1 MPFVDRDEQGKIL
14 SMYACS
20 QFVGQ
25 EYIDDSHQDIL
36 DFEAGLLAI
45 VTARTAE
52 REDLRSQVQD
62 ETEEIWLARTDNARW
77 KIVLK
82 LLKAIEK
89 RI

>member
-1 MPFVDRDEQGKIL
+1 MVDFK
-14 SMYACS
+14 
-20 QFVGQ
+20 V
-25 EYIDDSHQDIL
+25 
-36 DFEAGLLAI
+36 GLLAI

-62 ETEEIWLARTDNARW
+62 ETEAAWLSRTDTARW